1 MEIKPLVSDA
11 EPVTPA
17 VMSVMSVILGV
28 ADKTNHGRDVESHLA
43 ATGFTLLR
51 TSRARE

>member
-1 MEIKPLVSDA
+1 VEIKPLVSDA

-17 VMSVMSVILGV
+17 VMSVILGV
-28 ADKTNHGRDVESHLA
+28 ADKTYHGRDVESHLA